1 MEPKHHI
8 VTLENL
14 RMHNAHACYP
24 QEKWPIVC
32 MAIQGRERSIFQRK
46 RHKFRARSVQCI
58 LAYPNP
64 FGSLAQNLFR

>member
-46 RHKFRARSVQCI
+46 HHKFRARSVRGNVFTTNRTPRGEI
-58 LAYPNP
+58 
-64 FGSLAQNLFR
+64 